1 MTEVSNMT
9 RRGKEAS
16 KAAISAASA
25 KGNAEPTVER
35 DGGGKTQSGN
45 TQYKK

>member
-1 MTEVSNMT
+1 MMEVSGMT

-16 KAAISAASA
+16 KGAVSAASA
-25 KGNAEPTVER
+25 KGNAEPTFER
-35 DGGGKTQSGN
+35 EHGKTQSGN

>member
-1 MTEVSNMT
+1 MT
-9 RRGKEAS
+9 RRGKHAS
-16 KAAISAASA
+16 KGAVSAASA

-35 DGGGKTQSGN
+35 DSRGKTQSGN